1 MANYNYPVHHGIS
14 LEEGSAIENFVI
26 ESINDTAFVPTVVG
40 QVWYSNVDEVYK
52 ASFEN
57 GTGGIEV
64 MTFPTL
70 AALQAAVARIAAIE
84 GTYIKKDGSVA
95 FTGNV
100 DAGSNRVVN
109 VATPVDL
116 TDAAN
121 KGYVDGLFDSLG
133 KAINY
138 AGTIDASVVGG
149 FDLDA
154 LPVAGRETGDYY
166 KVTAAGTVK
175 YLNTASQEVVI
186 SVLVGDGVVKN
197 LDGGWDKFDNTNSEV
212 RGTASFV
219 AVTGSTDTGF
229 VVDLDNTFKTRMST
243 AESDIGDTS
252 TLTTVATDLSAAV
265 NEVNAEADAIQAEL
279 DVTQAAAGL
288 NADGTYTAKADANY
302 ISAVTTLKA
311 ADIQLDASLK
321 SEETARIAGDAA
333 IQAELDATQ
342 AGAGLAVDGTYTAN
356 ALSNYIKTATSLKDA
371 DEKLD
376 ASLKSEET
384 ARIAGDAAIQAE
396 LDATQAAAGLNADG
410 TYTANAL
417 SNYIKTATSLKDADE
432 KLDASLKSEETAR
445 IAGDSAL
452 DTRVTTLE
460 SQVNGKIGELGNL
473 LTTDKTNLVAA
484 INEIQTEIGHTV
496 ENNLADLRTD
506 VKTNIVNAINE
517 VQDEVNAEVTRAT
530 AAETALGGR
539 ITQEVSDRQAADAAL
554 VTQLNSKQFKFESA
568 TAELIHVVTH
578 NLGSTDL
585 LITTQVQRPDG
596 SWKNDVVSVEFTSS
610 NAITVEMS
618 AARKIRV
625 AIIKITDYT
634 AV

>member
-14 LEEGSAIENFVI
+14 LEEGSSIENFVI
-26 ESINDTAFVPTVVG
+26 ESIDDTAFVPTVVG

-70 AALQAAVARIAAIE
+70 AALQAAVARITAIE

-100 DAGSNRVVN
+100 NAGSNRVVN
-109 VATPVDL
+109 VAAPVDL

-121 KGYVDGLFDSLG
+121 KGYVDGLFDNLG

-138 AGTIDASVVGG
+138 AGTIDASVAGG
-149 FDLDA
+149 FDLDT
-154 LPVAGRETGDYY
+154 LPATGRETGDYY
-166 KVTAAGTVK
+166 KVTAAGTAK
-175 YLNTASQEVVI
+175 YLNDESQEVVI

-197 LDGGWDKFDNTNSEV
+197 PNGGWDKFDNTNSEV
-212 RGTASFV
+212 QGTASFV
-219 AVTGSTDTGF
+219 AVSGSSDTGF

-265 NEVNAEADAIQAEL
+265 NEVNAEADAIQADL

-342 AGAGLAVDGTYTAN
+342 AGAGLAVDGAYSAN

-376 ASLKSEET
+376 SAIKTEET
-384 ARIAGDAAIQAE
+384 ARIAGD
-396 LDATQAAAGLNADG
+396 D
-410 TYTANAL
+410 
-417 SNYIKTATSLKDADE
+417 
-432 KLDASLKSEETAR
+432 
-445 IAGDSAL
+445 AL

-460 SQVNGKIGELGNL
+460 DQVNGKIGELGDL

-530 AAETALGGR
+530 AAEATLTTAIATEKTRAETAEAAISADLAAEVTRATAAETALDGR

-568 TAELIHVVTH
+568 TAELTHVVTH

-625 AIIKITDYT
+625 AIIKISDYT

>member
-14 LEEGSAIENFVI
+14 LEEGSSIENFVI

-70 AALQAAVARIAAIE
+70 AALQAAVARIEAIE
-84 GTYIKKDGSVA
+84 GSYIKKDGSVA
-95 FTGNV
+95 FTGAV
-100 DAGSNRVVN
+100 DAGSHKVIN
-109 VATPVDL
+109 VADPTAD

-121 KGYVDGLFDSLG
+121 KRYVDVLVSGLGS
-133 KAINY
+133 AINY
-138 AGTIDASVVGG
+138 AGTIDASVAGG
-149 FDLDA
+149 FDLDG
-154 LPVAGRETGDYY
+154 LPTAGRDTGDYY
-166 KVTAAGTVK
+166 KVTASGTV
-175 YLNTASQEVVI
+175 YYVDSESNTVTFT
-186 SVLVGDGVVKN
+186 VLAGDGVVKN
-197 LDGGWDKFDNTNSEV
+197 LDGGWDKFDHTNTEV
-212 RGTASFV
+212 QGTAQFV

-229 VVDLDNTFKTRMST
+229 VVDVAQSFKDRMST
-243 AESDIGDTS
+243 AESDIDANT
-252 TLTTVATDLSAAV
+252 AAIEAV
-265 NEVNAEADAIQAEL
+265 DVKADAIQAEL
-279 DVTQAAAGL
+279 DVTQAASGL

-321 SEETARIAGDAA
+321 AEETARVAADAA
-333 IQAELDATQ
+333 IQAEVDATQ
-342 AGAGLAVDGTYTAN
+342 VGAGLAVDGTYSAN
-356 ALSNYIKTATSLKDA
+356 ALSNYIKTAVSLKDA

-376 ASLKSEET
+376 TAIKTEET
-384 ARIAGDAAIQAE
+384 ARVAGD
-396 LDATQAAAGLNADG
+396 D
-410 TYTANAL
+410 
-417 SNYIKTATSLKDADE
+417 
-432 KLDASLKSEETAR
+432 
-445 IAGDSAL
+445 AL
-452 DTRVTTLE
+452 DGRVTTLE
-460 SQVNGKIGELGNL
+460 EQVNGKIGELDDL

-496 ENNLADLRTD
+496 ENNLADLQTE

-517 VQDEVNAEVTRAT
+517 VQTEINSEVTRATAAEGVLTTAVATEKTRAEAAEATLTTNLAAEVTRAT
-530 AAETALGGR
+530 AAETALDGR
-539 ITQEVSDRQAADAAL
+539 VTQEVSDRTAADAAL

-568 TAELIHVVTH
+568 TAELTHVVTH

-625 AIIKITDYT
+625 AIMKITDYT

>member
-14 LEEGSAIENFVI
+14 LEEGSSIENFVI

-57 GTGGIEV
+57 GTGGIEI

-70 AALQAAVARIAAIE
+70 AALQAAVARITAIE
-84 GTYIKKDGSVA
+84 GSYIKKDGSVA
-95 FTGNV
+95 FTGAV
-100 DAGSNRVVN
+100 DAGTNKVIN
-109 VATPVDL
+109 VADPTAD

-121 KGYVDGLFDSLG
+121 KRYVDTLVSGLG
-133 KAINY
+133 QAINY
-138 AGTIDASVVGG
+138 VGTIDASVVGG
-149 FDLDA
+149 FDLDG
-154 LPVAGRETGDYY
+154 LPAAGKDIGDYY
-166 KVTAAGTVK
+166 KITASGTVF
-175 YLNTASQEVVI
+175 YVDAGANTVTFT
-186 SVLVGDGVVKN
+186 VLANDGVVKN
-197 LDGGWDKFDNTNSEV
+197 STGGWDKFDNTNTEV
-212 RGTASFV
+212 QGTAQFIT
-219 AVTGSTDTGF
+219 VTGSTDTGF
-229 VVDLDNTFKTRMST
+229 IVDAAQAFKDRMTT
-243 AESDIGDTS
+243 AETDIDANT
-252 TLTTVATDLSAAV
+252 AAI
-265 NEVNAEADAIQAEL
+265 EAVDVKAGAIQAEL

-288 NADGTYTAKADANY
+288 NADGTYTAKSDANY

-321 SEETARIAGDAA
+321 SEETARLAADAA

-342 AGAGLAVDGTYTAN
+342 AGAGLAVDGTYSAN

-376 ASLKSEET
+376 GAIKTEET
-384 ARIAGDAAIQAE
+384 ARIA
-396 LDATQAAAGLNADG
+396 ADG
-410 TYTANAL
+410 
-417 SNYIKTATSLKDADE
+417 
-432 KLDASLKSEETAR
+432 
-445 IAGDSAL
+445 AL
-452 DTRVTTLE
+452 DTRVTAVE
-460 SQVNGKIGELGNL
+460 EQVNGKIGDLTTL

-496 ENNLADLRTD
+496 ENNLANLQTE

-517 VQDEVNAEVTRAT
+517 VQTEINSEVTRATAAEATLTTDLAAEVTRAT
-530 AAETALGGR
+530 AAETALDGR
-539 ITQEVSDRQAADAAL
+539 VTQEVSDRTAADAAL

-568 TAELIHVVTH
+568 TAELTHVVTH

-596 SWKNDVVSVEFTSS
+596 TWKNDVVSVEFTSS